1 MQCSLTIQVSYLEI
15 YNELVRDLFRPAGRG
30 STGNSAATT
39 LRVREDPQTG
49 AYVEGLAEVTV
60 TSYAEVSSLL
70 C

>member
-1 MQCSLTIQVSYLEI
+1 VSYLEI

-30 STGNSAATT
+30 NSSSNNTNAST

-60 TSYAEVSSLL
+60 TSYAEVMSLL
-70 C
+70 